1 MTRIKKW
8 LAALRVAK
16 RLQASGL
23 VSREEA
29 EMIRFVLGMV

>member
-1 MTRIKKW
+1 MRRIKKW
-8 LAALRVAK
+8 LAALRVAR

-29 EMIRFVLGMV
+29 EMIRFVLGTI